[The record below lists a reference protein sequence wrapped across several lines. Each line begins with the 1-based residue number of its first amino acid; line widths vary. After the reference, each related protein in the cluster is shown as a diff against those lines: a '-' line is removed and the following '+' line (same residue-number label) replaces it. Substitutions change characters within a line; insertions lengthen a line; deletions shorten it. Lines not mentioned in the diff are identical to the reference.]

1 MVQSEIIVRILIF
14 GTLGM
19 AILAG
24 AVILFVINYQKKLL
38 QQKND
43 LQELEIQFQKAL
55 FQSTLRS
62 QESERQRI
70 AQDLH
75 DDLAGDLSA
84 LKLML
89 NRIPKYLKNEEML
102 GEITHSSKEMVIQA
116 IDKVQHI
123 ARDLMPPML
132 EKLGLGV
139 SLNEL
144 TQRLNHA
151 TETKIQ
157 FTEEEGPI
165 SLTHETQ
172 LNLYRISQELIQNA
186 LKYAEADQIDVMMS
200 KQPFTL
206 AIEDNGR
213 GFDLEAEKR
222 KPIQSGGIGLKSI
235 ETRLK
240 MVGAQLEM
248 HSKIGVGTHAK
259 ITLQPAHV

>member
-123 ARDLMPPML
+123 ARDQ
-132 EKLGLGV
+132 V
-139 SLNEL
+139 SL
-144 TQRLNHA
+144 A
-151 TETKIQ
+151 W
-157 FTEEEGPI
+157 
-165 SLTHETQ
+165 
-172 LNLYRISQELIQNA
+172 A
-186 LKYAEADQIDVMMS
+186 A
-200 KQPFTL
+200 
-206 AIEDNGR
+206 
-213 GFDLEAEKR
+213 
-222 KPIQSGGIGLKSI
+222 
-235 ETRLK
+235 
-240 MVGAQLEM
+240 
-248 HSKIGVGTHAK
+248 
-259 ITLQPAHV
+259 